1 MFLSMLHMEV
11 GERERE
17 RESGSQKV
25 KKLSTWD
32 AEMRVSASVCEER
45 GTKKAIFFMFS
56 FLGCGFHF
64 NMPTLTSLFLL
75 HDRQK
80 HT

>member
-32 AEMRVSASVCEER
+32 AEMRVSASVSEER
-45 GTKKAIFFMFS
+45 GTRKAIFLCSPF
-56 FLGCGFHF
+56 
-64 NMPTLTSLFLL
+64 
-75 HDRQK
+75 
-80 HT
+80 

>member
-11 GERERE
+11 GE

-32 AEMRVSASVCEER
+32 AEMRVSASVSEER
-45 GTKKAIFFMFS
+45 GTKKAIF
-56 FLGCGFHF
+56 LC
-64 NMPTLTSLFLL
+64 SLF
-75 HDRQK
+75 RMWVPF
-80 HT
+80 